1 MLFAPRPFDL
11 SDYLSRLSADVGHAI
26 LTVAIVEE
34 WLEALLL
41 QHLQLDEFGVA
52 RHFGDYGPLNSFG
65 KKITKAH
72 DLLLIDEDTRRDL
85 DVLKEVRNAF
95 AHTKRYLDF
104 DSGAMARLLG
114 ERPKKHS
121 SSTLSVRST
130 QSTIRSIRSNSTA
143 PRRRNRR
150 KRAPAKGGATG
161 LSAHCAA

>member
-41 QHLQLDEFGVA
+41 QHLQLDEVGVA

-104 DSGAMARLLG
+104 GSGAMARLLG
-114 ERPKKHS
+114 ERPKEAFKQH
-121 SSTLSVRST
+121 VE
-130 QSTIRSIRSNSTA
+130 
-143 PRRRNRR
+143 
-150 KRAPAKGGATG
+150 RAINAINDKINQIEFDRASAKE
-161 LSAHCAA
+161 

>member
-41 QHLQLDEFGVA
+41 QHLQLDEVGVA
-52 RHFGDYGPLNSFG
+52 RHFGDFTPNSFG

-85 DVLKEVRNAF
+85 NVLKEIRNAF
-95 AHTKRYLDF
+95 AHTR
-104 DSGAMARLLG
+104 GI
-114 ERPKKHS
+114 
-121 SSTLSVRST
+121 ST
-130 QSTIRSIRSNSTA
+130 STA
-143 PRRRNRR
+143 VPWR
-150 KRAPAKGGATG
+150 G
-161 LSAHCAA
+161 C